1 VELLITFSTPT
12 DRAGAAAAPKTTDCP
27 NRAGAP
33 VHAATSS
40 GKSTDEDE
48 ATNRLIIAFG
58 LGVVYFVAGKLGLA
72 VAFVHP
78 SATPIWAPAGIALAA
93 VLVLG
98 YRVWPVIMVGA
109 FLVNFTTK
117 GSWETS
123 LAIAV
128 GNTLEALVG
137 GALAERF
144 ANGARC
150 FVRRRDVVRF
160 VLFTGLMSTMVS
172 ATVGVTTLSL
182 AGYARWSDYGSI
194 WLTWWLGDTGGDLVV
209 APFLVLWATDFRL
222 DWDTPMALEASAL
235 LLAIAVLGVFVTV
248 PWPPLSGY
256 PVAFLSFPL
265 ILWAA
270 FGFGPRETATV
281 VLLLSVVAVWRT
293 LHGFGPFA
301 VASGNESLLLL
312 DSFLV
317 VASLTGLG
325 LAAVVHEQQSTAQAL
340 KNAERRL
347 QGLLRYE
354 QAERRQA
361 EAISKEK
368 DQFLAVLGHE
378 LRSPLSALMHAI
390 AALQQA
396 TKQEPR
402 SAQLHSIIDRQAQYL
417 AHLVDDLLDVSRL
430 DSGKIRLA
438 VERLD
443 LKEIVELCLSSFGE
457 AGAWRERTVST
468 TLEPAWVRADATRL
482 YQVVTNL
489 LDNATKFTS
498 AGGRIDVTVRPNDG
512 QAVLEVKDNGRGID
526 PATLPRVFDFFAQAD
541 DSLDR
546 SHGGL
551 GIGLTIV
558 RRLVEMHDGR
568 VEARSAGP
576 GQGSEFVVRLP
587 LQDAPP
593 ARLAPSPSLSSA
605 VQQCLRVLVVED
617 YEDSRMA
624 LEVCLGLL
632 GHSVQSAADGL
643 RGVEL
648 AREWRPDAALVD
660 IGLPGLDGYDVA
672 KRIRSTPAGSGMLLV
687 AITGYGQAEVRQRA
701 LEAGFNECLVKPVN
715 PQDLGW
721 LLSSR
726 SPAAVG

>member
-1 VELLITFSTPT
+1 VV
-12 DRAGAAAAPKTTDCP
+12 RAGTGTKQTD
-27 NRAGAP
+27 
-33 VHAATSS
+33 
-40 GKSTDEDE
+40 
-48 ATNRLIIAFG
+48 RLIIALG
-58 LGVVYFVAGKLGLA
+58 LGIVYFVAGKLGLA

-128 GNTLEALVG
+128 GNTLEALAG

-160 VLFTGLMSTMVS
+160 VFFTGLVSTMVS

-194 WLTWWLGDTGGDLVV
+194 WLTWWLGDAGGDLVV
-209 APFLVLWATDFRL
+209 APFLILWATDFRL
-222 DWDTPMALEASAL
+222 DWDTPRALEASAV

-256 PVAFLSFPL
+256 PIAFLSFPL

-281 VLLLSVVAVWRT
+281 VLLLSVVAVWST

-301 VASGNESLLLL
+301 VASRNDSLLLL

-317 VASLTGLG
+317 VASLTGMG

-361 EAISKEK
+361 EAISKAK

-378 LRSPLSALMHAI
+378 LRSPLSALIHAI
-390 AALQQA
+390 AALEQG

-402 SAQLHSIIDRQAQYL
+402 SAHLHSIIDRQAQYL

-430 DSGKIRLA
+430 DTGKIRLA
-438 VERLD
+438 VELLD
-443 LKEIVELCLSSFGE
+443 LKEIVERCLSSFGE

-482 YQVVTNL
+482 YQVVANL

-498 AGGRIDVTVRPNDG
+498 AGGRIDVTVGPDDG
-512 QAVLEVKDNGRGID
+512 HAVLEVKDNGRGID

-587 LQDAPP
+587 LQAAPP
-593 ARLAPSPSLSSA
+593 ARLAPSPSLASTA
-605 VQQCLRVLVVED
+605 QQRLRVLVVED

-672 KRIRSTPAGSGMLLV
+672 KRIRSSPAGSGMLLV

-726 SPAAVG
+726 SRPAAVG

>member
-1 VELLITFSTPT
+1 MRDDERCTYT
-12 DRAGAAAAPKTTDCP
+12 
-27 NRAGAP
+27 
-33 VHAATSS
+33 AATSS
-40 GKSTDEDE
+40 GKSASGDE
-48 ATNRLIIAFG
+48 ATNRLIIALG
-58 LGVVYFVAGKLGLA
+58 LGVAYFVAGKLGLA
-72 VAFVHP
+72 AAFVHP
-78 SATPIWAPAGIALAA
+78 CATPIWAPAGIALAA

-98 YRVWPVIMVGA
+98 YWVWPAILIGA
-109 FLVNFTTK
+109 FLVNLTTHV
-117 GSWETS
+117 SWEPS
-123 LAIAV
+123 LAIGI

-137 GALAERF
+137 GVLAERL

-150 FVRRRDVVRF
+150 FVRGRSVVRF
-160 VLFTGLMSTMVS
+160 VLFTGLLSTMVG
-172 ATVGVTTLSL
+172 ATIGVTTLSL
-182 AGYARWSDYGSI
+182 AGSASWSDFAPI
-194 WLTWWLGDTGGDLVV
+194 WLTWWLGDAGGDLVV
-209 APFLVLWATDFRL
+209 APFLILWARDFRL
-222 DWDTPMALEASAL
+222 NWDATRALEASSL
-235 LLAIAVLGVFVTV
+235 LLAIAVLGVFATV

-281 VLLLSVVAVWRT
+281 VLLLSGVSAWST

-301 VASGNESLLLL
+301 VASPNASLLLL

-317 VASLTGLG
+317 VASLTGMG

-340 KNAERRL
+340 KNAERRM
-347 QGLLRYE
+347 QSLLRYE

-361 EAISKEK
+361 EAISKAK

-378 LRSPLSALMHAI
+378 LRSPLSALLHAI
-390 AALQQA
+390 AALERGADQG
-396 TKQEPR
+396 PR
-402 SAQLHSIIDRQAQYL
+402 IAQLQTIIERQAQYL
-417 AHLVDDLLDVSRL
+417 AHLVDDLLDASRL

-438 VERLD
+438 LEMLD
-443 LKEIVELCLSSFGE
+443 LKEIVERCLSSFRE
-457 AGAWRERTVST
+457 KGAWRERCVST
-468 TLEPAWVRADATRL
+468 ALEPAWVRADATRL

-489 LDNATKFTS
+489 LDNATKFTN
-498 AGGRIDVTVRPNDG
+498 AGGRIDVTVRPDDG
-512 QAVLEVKDNGRGID
+512 HAVLRIKDNGRGID

-546 SHGGL
+546 PHGGL
-551 GIGLTIV
+551 GIGLTVV
-558 RRLVEMHDGR
+558 RRLVEMHDGSA
-568 VEARSAGP
+568 EARSRGL
-576 GQGSEFVVRLP
+576 GQGSEFIVRLP
-587 LQDAPP
+587 LQPAPP
-593 ARLAPSPSLSSA
+593 IPRPAPSPSLASA
-605 VQQCLRVLVVED
+605 ARRCLRVLVVED

-660 IGLPGLDGYDVA
+660 IGLPGIDGYDVA

-715 PQDLGW
+715 PEDLGW
-721 LLSSR
+721 LLTSR
-726 SPAAVG
+726 SRPAAVG

>member
-1 VELLITFSTPT
+1 M
-12 DRAGAAAAPKTTDCP
+12 DRDQRDRSATHAPSAAAPPRQPSSRDRP
-27 NRAGAP
+27 P
-33 VHAATSS
+33 VHAATPS
-40 GKSTDEDE
+40 GKSADEDE
-48 ATNRLIIAFG
+48 ATNRLIIALG

-98 YRVWPVIMVGA
+98 YGVWPVILVSA
-109 FLVNFTTK
+109 FLVNFTTQ

-123 LAIAV
+123 LAIAG
-128 GNTLEALVG
+128 GNALEALAG
-137 GALAERF
+137 GALAAKF
-144 ANGARC
+144 ANGTRC
-150 FVRRRDVVRF
+150 FLRGRDLVRF
-160 VLFTGLMSTMVS
+160 VAFTGLASTMVS
-172 ATVGVTTLSL
+172 ATIGVTTLSI

-209 APFLVLWATDFRL
+209 APFLILWATDFRL
-222 DWDTPMALEASAL
+222 DWDTTRALEASAV
-235 LLAIAVLGVFVTV
+235 LLAMAVLGVFVTV

-281 VLLLSVVAVWRT
+281 VLLVSMVSVWST
-293 LHGFGPFA
+293 LHGRGPFA
-301 VASGNESLLLL
+301 MASPNESLLLL

-317 VASLTGLG
+317 VASLTGMG
-325 LAAVVHEQQSTAQAL
+325 LAAVVREQQSTAQAL
-340 KNAERRL
+340 KNAESRL

-361 EAISKEK
+361 EAISKAK

-390 AALQQA
+390 AALERSA
-396 TKQEPR
+396 KQEPR
-402 SAQLHSIIDRQAQYL
+402 IAQLHTIIERQAHYL
-417 AHLVDDLLDVSRL
+417 ANLVDDLLDVSRL
-430 DSGKIRLA
+430 DSGKVRLA
-438 VERLD
+438 LEPLD
-443 LKEIVELCLSSFGE
+443 LREIVERCLSSFRE
-457 AGAWRERTVST
+457 ARVWRERVVST
-468 TLEPAWVRADATRL
+468 ALEPAWVRADATRL

-489 LDNATKFTS
+489 FDNATKFTP
-498 AGGRIDVTVRPNDG
+498 AGGQIDVTVRADSG
-512 QAVLEVKDNGRGID
+512 HAVLEVKDNGRGIE
-526 PATLPRVFDFFAQAD
+526 PAALPRVFDFFAQAD

-546 SHGGL
+546 PHGGL
-551 GIGLTIV
+551 GIGLTVV
-558 RRLVEMHDGR
+558 RRLVEMHEGS
-568 VEARSAGP
+568 VEARSGGAGR
-576 GQGSEFVVRLP
+576 GSEFIVRLP
-587 LQDAPP
+587 LQPAPP
-593 ARLAPSPSLSSA
+593 IARPAPSPLLASA
-605 VQQCLRVLVVED
+605 AQQCLRVLVVED

-632 GHSVQSAADGL
+632 GHSVQTAADGL

-660 IGLPGLDGYDVA
+660 IGLPGIDGYDVA
-672 KRIRSTPAGSGMLLV
+672 KRIRSTPAVSGILLV

-715 PQDLGW
+715 PEDLGW

-726 SPAAVG
+726 SRPAAVG